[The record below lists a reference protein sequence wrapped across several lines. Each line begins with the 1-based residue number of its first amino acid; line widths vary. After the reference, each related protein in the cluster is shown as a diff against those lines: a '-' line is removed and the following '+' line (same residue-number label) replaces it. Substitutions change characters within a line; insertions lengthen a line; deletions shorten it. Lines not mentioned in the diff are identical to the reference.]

1 MIFSKK
7 IKRHQEMMSL
17 EQMIIAEIE
26 RRSSS
31 NESKEKINQN
41 VEEIRIRSS
50 IVARLKHQ
58 RDMYMKSRGIF

>member
-1 MIFSKK
+1 
-7 IKRHQEMMSL
+7 MSL

-26 RRSSS
+26 RRSSL
-31 NESKEKINQN
+31 NQNKEKVNQN

>member
-1 MIFSKK
+1 
-7 IKRHQEMMSL
+7 MSL

-31 NESKEKINQN
+31 NESNKKINQN

-50 IVARLKHQ
+50 IIARLKHQ

>member
-1 MIFSKK
+1 
-7 IKRHQEMMSL
+7 MSL
-17 EQMIIAEIE
+17 EQMIIDEIE

-31 NESKEKINQN
+31 NESNINQI

-58 RDMYMKSRGIF
+58 SDMYMKSRGIF